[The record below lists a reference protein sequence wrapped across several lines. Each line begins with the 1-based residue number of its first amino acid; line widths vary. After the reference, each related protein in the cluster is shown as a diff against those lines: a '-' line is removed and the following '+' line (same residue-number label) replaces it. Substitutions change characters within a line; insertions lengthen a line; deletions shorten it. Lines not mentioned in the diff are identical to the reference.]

1 LERSPVSELPLA
13 YRMPLSGTTLIE
25 ASAGTGKTYT
35 LVRLM
40 ARHLLWHG
48 HGIEQVLAVTFTNAA
63 AAELKQRLR
72 GFLQQV
78 AWWLEQQTEGD
89 DIRHLFEQRP
99 ADVSAAEF
107 RARLQLA
114 LASIDRAAVYTIH
127 GFCQALLQRHALAF
141 KQRIPAPAL
150 LENERALALR
160 VCEEFWRAQ
169 SLDAQNAA
177 LLNREFKTP
186 EQMAGNLTELLSE
199 NELMPLLQE
208 GVAPDG
214 QAALAALQESY
225 NAHHESALQEML
237 AAYADKALQG
247 GTFKTEN
254 HVREPFAQLASFLGA
269 PQLNDPP
276 IFSRIAFSQIKEKK
290 NKTKPDNPLLH
301 ALDDWNAF
309 VDALNAYQQQR
320 VFALH
325 HALKAFAGLR
335 LAALKQ
341 EQSVIGFD
349 DIIGAVH
356 AVLETKPT
364 ALCAEIRR
372 SWPVALVDEFQ
383 DTDQRQWRIFEHLY
397 HQSETHS
404 LILIGDPKQAI
415 YGFRGGDIHTYMS
428 VQALAGHRE
437 SLRDNFRS
445 NQALLDGIQAVFT
458 QKQARPFM
466 HEAIEFSMVRA
477 GRQGPQLLCDE
488 QVQPALQ
495 LLELHTAA
503 DGKALSVEVAR
514 QQAADACADAI
525 AAWLR
530 RARAGLARVHEAG
543 GERALQ
549 VHDIVVLVNRNQD
562 ARLMQRALQSRRV
575 DSVCV
580 QRTAVFASYA
590 ALDVL
595 ALLQYIQTPNA
606 RRAEQTACNGLL
618 WRAALYGQAVLDPI
632 ALLIRLRQLGPLA
645 ALSPL
650 LMAAQAALAREPDG
664 ERHLADYAQ
673 LLELL
678 QAQFKANDE
687 IGHCRD
693 WLAQRI
699 EQATNTNPLATELP
713 YLASSHAR
721 IRIMTIHQS
730 KGLEFG
736 YVFMPFTAIRQPLK
750 KGLARYV
757 SDGKR
762 CLHIKHSLA
771 DDQTKALI
779 ECEHRSESLRLLYV
793 GFTRARFGLCF
804 SAGAVK
810 DFDDSALGLLLSRE
824 VQAALPRLMHST
836 QSGQLGTPP
845 APMPFP
851 AIAIPAARQTNWQIN
866 SFSGWHKAVEADY
879 VHAADDEMQSPAIT
893 ADANPFKGAAFGNA
907 MHAVLENALAEH
919 WQQQSIPAL
928 AQCTQALLQFGY
940 TASLAEAGAAP
951 LAALVRAC
959 LHAALPESCTLL
971 ALADRDKRHEMEFHL
986 RLKHADSAQVLAL
999 MQHYGYCLKR
1009 SRLGFGERLNGL
1021 LTGKI
1026 DLLYRVV
1033 GRIYILDY
1041 KSNTLP
1047 DYSPE
1052 SMQSSIRDNEYDLQY
1067 LLYSVAVHRW
1077 LRQQRRDY
1085 QYAQHFG
1092 GVRYMYARGIDLS
1105 KAQSGLFCDWPDAG
1119 LIHALDACFDGGP

>member
-1 LERSPVSELPLA
+1 MSELPLA

-48 HGIEQVLAVTFTNAA
+48 HAIEQVLAVTFTNAA
-63 AAELKQRLR
+63 ATELKQRLR

-78 AWWLEQQTEGD
+78 ATWFEQPVEEG

-99 ADVSAAEF
+99 ADISAAEF
-107 RARLQLA
+107 NARLQLA
-114 LASIDRAAVYTIH
+114 LAGIDRAAVYTIH

-141 KQRIPAPAL
+141 KQSIPAPAL
-150 LENERALALR
+150 LENERALALQ
-160 VCEEFWRAQ
+160 VCEEFWREQ

-186 EQMAGNLTELLSE
+186 EQMAGKLAELLSE
-199 NELMPLLQE
+199 NELMPPALQE
-208 GVAPDG
+208 GVTPDG
-214 QAALAALQESY
+214 QAALAALQTSFTE
-225 NAHHESALQEML
+225 HHQSALQNML
-237 AAYADKALQG
+237 QAFAEQALYANSFKSEAAIYES
-247 GTFKTEN
+247 FE
-254 HVREPFAQLASFLGA
+254 QLAHFLRA
-269 PQLNDPP
+269 PQLIEPP
-276 IFSRIAFSQIKEKK
+276 QFRLIAFSQIKEKK

-309 VDALNAYQQQR
+309 VDVLTEHQRQNIIALY
-320 VFALH
+320 
-325 HALKAFAGLR
+325 HALKAFARLR

-341 EQSVIGFD
+341 EQNVIGFD

-356 AVLETKPT
+356 AVLDSRPT
-364 ALCAEIRR
+364 ALCTEIRR

-383 DTDQRQWRIFEHLY
+383 DTDQRQWRIFESLY
-397 HQSETHS
+397 HQAEPHS

-415 YGFRGGDIHTYMS
+415 YGFRGGDIHTYMT
-428 VQALAGHRE
+428 VQALAGQRE

-445 NQALLDGIQAVFT
+445 SQALLDGIHAVFT

-466 HEAIEFSMVRA
+466 HEAIEFSTVCA
-477 GRQGPQLLCDE
+477 GRQGPQLFCDA
-488 QVQPALQ
+488 QVQPALH
-495 LLELHTAA
+495 LLELHAAA
-503 DGKALSVEVAR
+503 DGKALSVDVAR
-514 QQAADACADAI
+514 QQAADVCADAI
-525 AAWLR
+525 AELLH
-530 RARAGLARVHEAG
+530 RARAGLARVHETD

-549 VHDIVVLVNRNQD
+549 VHDIVVLVHRNKD
-562 ARLMQRALQSRRV
+562 ARLMQSALQSRRV

-580 QRTAVFASYA
+580 QRTPVFASYA

-595 ALLQYIQTPNA
+595 ALLQYIQTPNT

-618 WRAALYGQAVLDPI
+618 WRAALCGLGILDPI
-632 ALLIRLRQLGPLA
+632 ALQIRLQQLGPLA

-650 LMAAQAALAREPDG
+650 LMAAQAVLALEPDG

-673 LLELL
+673 VLELL
-678 QAQFKANDE
+678 QAQFKPNAE

-693 WLAQRI
+693 WLAQSI
-699 EQATNTNPLATELP
+699 EQAANNSPLAAELP

-750 KGLARYV
+750 KGFARYV
-757 SDGKR
+757 DDGKR
-762 CLHIKHSLA
+762 CLHIKHNQA
-771 DDQTKALI
+771 DDDTKALI

-810 DFDDSALGLLLSRE
+810 DFDKSALGSLLSDAAA
-824 VQAALPRLMHST
+824 AALPRIMPST
-836 QSGQLGTPP
+836 QSRMLGKPP
-845 APMPFP
+845 APVPFP
-851 AIAIPAARQTNWQIN
+851 AIPVPAARQASWQIS

-879 VHAADDEMQSPAIT
+879 VHAADDEMQIPAIA
-893 ADANPFKGAAFGNA
+893 ADFNPFKGAAFGNA
-907 MHAVLENALAEH
+907 MHAVLETAEAAH
-919 WQQQSIPAL
+919 WQQRSSVAL

-940 TASLAEAGAAP
+940 TASLADTGAVQ
-951 LAALVRAC
+951 LAALVEAC
-959 LHAALPESCTLL
+959 LHATLPESCTLL
-971 ALADRDKRHEMEFHL
+971 ALADRDKRHELEFHL
-986 RLKHADSAQVLAL
+986 RLKQADSTQVLAL
-999 MQHYGYCLKR
+999 LQHYGYCLNR
-1009 SRLGFGERLNGL
+1009 TRLGFGERLNGL

-1026 DLLYRVV
+1026 DLLYRVN

-1047 DYSPE
+1047 DYAPE
-1052 SMQSSIRDNEYDLQY
+1052 SLQSSIRDNEYDLQY
-1067 LLYSVAVHRW
+1067 LLYGVAVHRW

-1092 GVRYMYARGIDLS
+1092 GVRYLYARGIDITQ
-1105 KAQSGLFCDWPDAG
+1105 AQSGLFCDLPDAG
-1119 LIHALDACFDGGP
+1119 LIHALDACFDGVQ